1 MFRIKDPNLD
11 FGHTAIE
18 NIFINDF
25 MPMANGVQLK
35 VYLTGYKF
43 AREQNTKIEV
53 TNTSIAKHLNIP
65 LSDVL
70 SAWDFWENKNV
81 IIKHPK
87 LDATD
92 VTDFDVEF
100 LSLIQL
106 YIDKNLESKKVLS
119 TGVAP
124 SQTAEMVH
132 ASQDPK
138 IKEMFYLI
146 DQLMRRNLQPN
157 ERMRILDWIR
167 TYNFDTTLI
176 VRAFELAIDGRGQ
189 KNFNYVKSILLSW
202 YDSGLLT
209 LQDVENKLL
218 TEKEEFLRYRKI
230 YAVLGYGSRLPS
242 EGDKEVMKRWLD
254 DYEFDFDY
262 LIFVLKESSKRTSN
276 VNMNYLDKIIMDLH
290 KEDIRT
296 IDAYKSHVTSR
307 METKE
312 QGNSRPSA
320 PKKTT
325 NRFHNFDQK
334 NEKYTN
340 DELEKILGIRK

>member
-1 MFRIKDPNLD
+1 MFRIKEPNLD

-35 VYLTGYKF
+35 VYLAGYKF
-43 AREQNTKIEV
+43 AIENPSKIEV
-53 TNTSIAKHLNIP
+53 TNVTIAKHLNIP

-70 SAWDFWENKNV
+70 SAWDFWENKHV

-87 LDATD
+87 LDAVD

-106 YIDKNLESKKVLS
+106 YIDKNLESKKVTT

-124 SQTAEMVH
+124 SQTAEMVN
-132 ASQDPK
+132 ASQDPQ

-176 VRAFELAIDGRGQ
+176 VRAFELAIEGRGQ
-189 KNFNYVKSILLSW
+189 KNFNYVKTILLNW

-209 LQDVENKLL
+209 LKDVEDKLL
-218 TEKEEFLRYRKI
+218 TEKEDFLRYRKI
-230 YAVLGYGSRLPS
+230 YSVLGYGSKIPS
-242 EGDKEVMKRWLD
+242 QGDKEVMVRWLD
-254 DYEFDFDY
+254 EYEFDLDY

-290 KEDIRT
+290 KEDVRSIE
-296 IDAYKSHVTSR
+296 AYKAYLDNRNSKSKTSN
-307 METKE
+307 EATQK
-312 QGNSRPSA
+312 
-320 PKKTT
+320 PKANT
-325 NRFHNFDQK
+325 NKFHNFEQRT
-334 NEKYTN
+334 NKYSKE
-340 DELEKILGIRK
+340 ELEKILGMRK

>member
-1 MFRIKDPNLD
+1 MFRIKEPNLD

-43 AREQNTKIEV
+43 AKENPSTIEV
-53 TNTSIAKHLNIP
+53 TNITIAKHLNIP

-81 IIKHPK
+81 IVKHPK

-106 YIDKNLESKKVLS
+106 YIDKNLESKKVVS
-119 TGVAP
+119 TGIAP
-124 SQTAEMVH
+124 SQTAEMVN
-132 ASQDPK
+132 ASQDPQ

-176 VRAFELAIDGRGQ
+176 VRAFELAIEGRGQ
-189 KNFNYVKSILLSW
+189 KNFNYVKTILLSW

-209 LQDVENKLL
+209 LKDVEGKLL
-218 TEKEEFLRYRKI
+218 QEKEEFLRYRKI
-230 YAVLGYGSRLPS
+230 YAILGYSSKLPS
-242 EGDKEVMKRWLD
+242 EGDKEVMKRWLNE
-254 DYEFDFDY
+254 YEFDFDF

-290 KEDIRT
+290 KEGVKDIE
-296 IDAYKSHVTSR
+296 AYRQYNENRSSKD
-307 METKE
+307 KE
-312 QGNSRPSA
+312 QKKNTTV
-320 PKKTT
+320 PKKSG
-325 NRFHNFDQK
+325 NKFHNFEQDTD
-334 NEKYTN
+334 EYTN
-340 DELEKILGIRK
+340 EELERILGIRK

>member
-1 MFRIKDPNLD
+1 MFRIKEPNLD

-35 VYLTGYKF
+35 VYLTGFKF
-43 AREQNTKIEV
+43 AKDNPSSIEV
-53 TNTSIAKHLNIP
+53 TNASIAKHLNIP

-70 SAWDFWENKNV
+70 AAWDFWENKNV
-81 IIKHPK
+81 IVKHPK
-87 LDATD
+87 ADATD

-106 YIDKNLESKKVLS
+106 YIDKNLESKKVAA
-119 TGVAP
+119 TAVAP
-124 SQTAEMVH
+124 SQTAEMVN

-167 TYNFDTTLI
+167 NYNFDTNLV
-176 VRAFELAIDGRGQ
+176 VRAFELAIEGRGQ

-202 YDSGLLT
+202 YDAGLLT

-218 TEKEEFLRYRKI
+218 EQKDEFLRYRKI
-230 YAVLGYGSRLPS
+230 YATLGYGSKLPS
-242 EGDKEVMKRWLD
+242 AGDKEVMKRWLD
-254 DYEFDFDY
+254 EYQFEFDY

-276 VNMNYLDKIIMDLH
+276 VNMNYLDKIMMDLF
-290 KEDIRT
+290 KAEIFT
-296 IDAYKSHVTSR
+296 IEAYKTYCAERQTKDKSSNTTSSKPQK
-307 METKE
+307 T
-312 QGNSRPSA
+312 GN
-320 PKKTT
+320 K
-325 NRFHNFDQK
+325 FHNFEQK
-334 NEKYTN
+334 TEKYTN

>member
-1 MFRIKDPNLD
+1 MFRIKEPNLD

-35 VYLTGYKF
+35 VYLTGFKF
-43 AREQNTKIEV
+43 AKDQSSSIEV
-53 TNTSIAKHLNIP
+53 TNASIAKHLNIP

-70 SAWDFWENKNV
+70 AAWDFWENKNV

-87 LDATD
+87 VEAKD

-106 YIDKNLESKKVLS
+106 YIDKNLESKKVAA
-119 TGVAP
+119 TAVAP
-124 SQTAEMVH
+124 SQTAEMVN

-167 TYNFDTTLI
+167 NYNFDTNLI
-176 VRAFELAIDGRGQ
+176 VRAFELAIEGRGQ

-202 YDSGLLT
+202 YDAGLLT

-218 TEKEEFLRYRKI
+218 QEKDEYLRYRRI
-230 YAVLGYGSRLPS
+230 YATLGYGSKLPS

-254 DYEFDFDY
+254 EYQFEFDY

-276 VNMNYLDKIIMDLH
+276 VNMNYLDKIIMDLF
-290 KEDIRT
+290 KAKIFT
-296 IDAYKSHVTSR
+296 IEAYKTYSAERQMKDKSSNTPSSKVQKT
-307 METKE
+307 
-312 QGNSRPSA
+312 GN
-320 PKKTT
+320 K
-325 NRFHNFDQK
+325 FHNFEQK
-334 NEKYTN
+334 TEKYTN

>member
-1 MFRIKDPNLD
+1 MFRIKEPNLD

-43 AREQNTKIEV
+43 AKEQNTTIEV

-81 IIKHPK
+81 IVKHPK
-87 LDATD
+87 LEANDI
-92 VTDFDVEF
+92 TDFDVEF

-106 YIDKNLESKKVLS
+106 YIDKNLESKQVVS
-119 TGVAP
+119 SGVAP
-124 SQTAEMVH
+124 SQTVEMVN

-138 IKEMFYLI
+138 FKEMFYLI

-176 VRAFELAIDGRGQ
+176 VRAFELAIEGRGQ

-209 LQDVENKLL
+209 LKDVENKLL
-218 TEKEEFLRYRKI
+218 NEKEEFIRYRKI
-230 YAVLGYGSRLPS
+230 YALLGYGSKLPS

-254 DYEFDFDY
+254 EYKFDFNF
-262 LIFVLKESSKRTSN
+262 LVFVLKESSKRTSN
-276 VNMNYLDKIIMDLH
+276 VNMNYLDKIIIDLY
-290 KEDIRT
+290 KENIQT
-296 IDAYKSHVTSR
+296 VEAYKHYVDSRVT
-307 METKE
+307 TKK
-312 QGNSRPSA
+312 QHDTQHTP
-320 PKKTT
+320 PKKSS
-325 NRFHNFDQK
+325 NKFHNFEQK
-334 NEKYTN
+334 TEKYTN

>member
-1 MFRIKDPNLD
+1 MFRIKEPNLD

-35 VYLTGYKF
+35 VYLTGFKF
-43 AREQNTKIEV
+43 AKENPTTRDV
-53 TNTSIAKHLNIP
+53 TNVTIAKHLNIP

-87 LDATD
+87 KDATD

-106 YIDKNLESKKVLS
+106 YIDKNLESKQVAS
-119 TGVAP
+119 TVVAP
-124 SQTAEMVH
+124 SQTAEMVN
-132 ASQDPK
+132 ASQDPQ

-167 TYNFDTTLI
+167 TYNFDTNLV
-176 VRAFELAIDGRGQ
+176 VRAFELAIEGRGQ

-209 LQDVENKLL
+209 LQDVEDKLL
-218 TEKEEFLRYRKI
+218 LEKEEFLRYRKI
-230 YAVLGYGSRLPS
+230 YAVLGYSSKLPS
-242 EGDKEVMKRWLD
+242 EGDKEVMGRWLN
-254 DYEFDFDY
+254 DYQFDFDF

-276 VNMNYLDKIIMDLH
+276 VNMNYLDKIVIDLY
-290 KEDIRT
+290 KENVHDME
-296 IDAYKSHVTSR
+296 AYKTYIAERQPKERNS
-307 METKE
+307 ETV
-312 QGNSRPSA
+312 QPS
-320 PKKTT
+320 KKAG
-325 NRFHNFDQK
+325 NRFHNFEQK
-334 NEKYTN
+334 TEKYTN

>member
-1 MFRIKDPNLD
+1 MFRIKEPNLD

-35 VYLTGYKF
+35 VYLTGFKF
-43 AREQNTKIEV
+43 AKEKNTDIEV
-53 TNTSIAKHLNIP
+53 TNASIAKHLNIP

-87 LDATD
+87 LDAKD

-100 LSLIQL
+100 LSLIQV
-106 YIDKNLESKKVLS
+106 YIDKNLESKKVVATS
-119 TGVAP
+119 TGP
-124 SQTAEMVH
+124 SQTADMIN

-138 IKEMFYLI
+138 VKEMFYLI

-167 TYNFDTTLI
+167 TYNFDTTLV
-176 VRAFELAIDGRGQ
+176 VRAFELAIEGRGQ
-189 KNFNYVKSILLSW
+189 KNFNYVKTILLNW
-202 YDSGLLT
+202 YDNGLLT
-209 LQDVENKLL
+209 LKDVEEKLL

-230 YAVLGYGSRLPS
+230 YALLGYGSKLPTA
-242 EGDKEVMKRWLD
+242 GDKEVMKRWLD
-254 DYEFDFDY
+254 EYALDFDF
-262 LIFVLKESSKRTSN
+262 LSFVLKESSKRTSN

-290 KEDIRT
+290 KEGIHT
-296 IDAYKSHVTSR
+296 IEAYKSYLESR
-307 METKE
+307 STQNTPKG
-312 QGNSRPSA
+312 QASAQKRTGN
-320 PKKTT
+320 K
-325 NRFHNFDQK
+325 FHNFEQDTD
-334 NEKYTN
+334 EYTN
-340 DELEKILGIRK
+340 EELEKILGIRK

>member
-1 MFRIKDPNLD
+1 MFRIKEPNLD

-43 AREQNTKIEV
+43 AKENPTTLEV
-53 TNTSIAKHLNIP
+53 TNATIAKHLNIP

-81 IIKHPK
+81 IVKHTK
-87 LDATD
+87 LDAVD

-106 YIDKNLESKKVLS
+106 YIDKNLESKKVVS

-124 SQTAEMVH
+124 SQTVELVN
-132 ASQDPK
+132 ASQDPQ

-146 DQLMRRNLQPN
+146 DQLVRRTLEPN
-157 ERMRILDWIR
+157 ERMRILDLVR
-167 TYNFDTTLI
+167 AYNFDTAVV
-176 VRAFELAIDGRGQ
+176 VRAFELAIEGRGQ
-189 KNFNYVKSILLSW
+189 KSFNYVKAILLDW
-202 YDSGLLT
+202 YDKGLLT
-209 LQDVENKLL
+209 LKDVEEKLL

-230 YAVLGYGSRLPS
+230 YALLGYGSKLPS
-242 EGDKEVMKRWLD
+242 AGDKEVMKRWLD
-254 DYEFDFDY
+254 DYKFDFDF
-262 LIFVLKESSKRTSN
+262 LMFVLKESSKRTSN

-290 KEDIRT
+290 TEGVQT
-296 IDAYKSHVTSR
+296 I
-307 METKE
+307 ETYQSYLEARQSKDNKKPH
-312 QGNSRPSA
+312 GNA
-320 PKKTT
+320 PKKAG
-325 NRFHNFDQK
+325 NKFHNFEQDTD
-334 NEKYTN
+334 EYTN
-340 DELEKILGIRK
+340 EELEKILGIRK

>member
-1 MFRIKDPNLD
+1 MFRIKEPNLD

-43 AREQNTKIEV
+43 AKEQNTTIEV

-81 IIKHPK
+81 IVKHAK

-106 YIDKNLESKKVLS
+106 YIDKNLESKQATSSGEV
-119 TGVAP
+119 P
-124 SQTAEMVH
+124 SQTVELVN
-132 ASQDPK
+132 ASKDPQ

-146 DQLMRRNLQPN
+146 DQLVRRTLEPN
-157 ERMRILDWIR
+157 ERMRILDLVR
-167 TYNFDTTLI
+167 KYNFDTSVVI
-176 VRAFELAIDGRGQ
+176 RAFELAIEGRGQ
-189 KNFNYVKSILLSW
+189 KSFNYVKAILLDW
-202 YDSGLLT
+202 YDKGLLT
-209 LQDVENKLL
+209 LKDVEEKLM

-230 YAVLGYGSRLPS
+230 YAILGYGSKLPS

-254 DYEFDFDY
+254 DYQLDFDY
-262 LIFVLKESSKRTSN
+262 LVFVLKESSKRTSN

-296 IDAYKSHVTSR
+296 IDAYKQYVEARTS
-307 METKE
+307 TKE
-312 QGNSRPSA
+312 QKNTSQTA
-320 PKKTT
+320 PKKAG